1 MRPLALIAV
10 GLGTLAIGV
19 PGLGCGS
26 DSEPEGMPAEAAP
39 APAAGGEVAAVD
51 FAFEPEKAEIQ
62 AGDSVTWTNE
72 GETIHNVKG
81 KGFFSEAIDPGGS
94 YEERFEKPGT
104 YEYLCNLH
112 PNQMRG
118 TVVVSG

>member
-1 MRPLALIAV
+1 MRPHPLLAA
-10 GLGTLAIGV
+10 GLGALAISV

-26 DSEPEGMPAEAAP
+26 AN
-39 APAAGGEVAAVD
+39 EVAAVD
-51 FAFEPEKAEIQ
+51 FAFEPETVEIS
-62 AGDSVTWTNE
+62 AGDSLTWTNE

-94 YEERFEKPGT
+94 YEHTFDEPGT

-112 PNQMRG
+112 PDQMKG
-118 TVVVSG
+118 TVEVSG